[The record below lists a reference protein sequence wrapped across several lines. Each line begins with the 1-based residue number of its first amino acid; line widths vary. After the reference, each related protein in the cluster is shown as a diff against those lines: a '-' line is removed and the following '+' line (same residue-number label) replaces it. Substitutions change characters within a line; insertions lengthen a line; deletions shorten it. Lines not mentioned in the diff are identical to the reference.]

1 MRGIVTGILSAF
13 MLLSLSETSPALAQR
28 GKLKQLLEKYDKDGD
43 GRLSPSERAAVREDL
58 QKLKQITGLGDRK
71 TIPPKLVPGKS
82 KLYRLEQGPYEFE
95 AVETFNLE
103 VPSRVKT
110 LPLRITYPVEK
121 KKFPLIVWCHG
132 AMGSKNNYQPLVEY
146 WASHGYVVIQPTF
159 GDSISMM
166 SDEEK
171 KKVKSILLL
180 LNSPRVI
187 GQWDDRAQD
196 VTFLVDSL
204 GLLENRIPGLEGKI
218 DHKKLAIAGHSFG
231 AHTTMLICGL
241 ELFNPLVGESA
252 NFTDDR
258 FSAAVMI
265 SPQGLGKT
273 ITKNSYE
280 KMEIPSLMITGD
292 NDGSPMKGKEQKNGT
307 WRKEAFDLVP
317 PGDKYLLWVKD
328 AYHGFGG
335 ISGKI
340 SFAGSGPM
348 AQDQVSIVK
357 TTTLAFFDAYLKQN
371 QAAKEYLHSKQLEE
385 QTKGAGKI
393 TTK

>member
-1 MRGIVTGILSAF
+1 MREIVTGILSLF
-13 MLLSLSETSPALAQR
+13 MSLALPETSPALAQR
-28 GKLKQLLEKYDKDGD
+28 GKLRQFLEKYDKDGD
-43 GRLSPSERAAVREDL
+43 GRLSPSERAAARESL
-58 QKLKQITGLGDRK
+58 QKLKQITGLGNRK
-71 TIPPKLVPGKS
+71 TIPPKLVPGQS
-82 KLYRLEQGPYEFE
+82 KLYKLEQGPYKFE
-95 AVETFNLE
+95 VVETFNLD
-103 VPSRVKT
+103 VPSRKKT

-146 WASHGYVVIQPTF
+146 WVSHGYVVIQPTF
-159 GDSISMM
+159 GDSISLM

-180 LNSPRVI
+180 LNSPRVT

-196 VTFLVDSL
+196 VSFVVDSL
-204 GLLENRIPGLEGKI
+204 DLLEERIPGLQGKI
-218 DHKKLAIAGHSFG
+218 DHETLAIAGHSFG

-241 ELFNPLVGESA
+241 RLFNPLTGESA
-252 NFTDDR
+252 NFADKR

-273 ITKNSYE
+273 ITKKSYE
-280 KMEIPSLMITGD
+280 KMKIPSLMITGD
-292 NDGSPMKGKEQKNGT
+292 NDGSSMKGKEQKKGT
-307 WRKEAFDLVP
+307 WRKEAFDSVP
-317 PGDKYLLWVKD
+317 AGDKYLLWVKN

-340 SFAGSGPM
+340 SFAGSGPI

-357 TTTLAFFDAYLKQN
+357 TTALAFFDAYLKQN
-371 QAAKEYLHSKQLEE
+371 HAAREYLHSSQLEE
-385 QTKGAGKI
+385 ETGGAGRI
-393 TTK
+393 TTN